1 MNLAGNAKIVM
12 ARYVNPSCPTQTNGR
27 PERLSAKLKQMTGRL
42 TIVAHEAGAWA
53 NHRSRTVERAT
64 QCGWRVSL
72 LMGGQGDP
80 VPLGGN
86 TAPVYEAL
94 PMARGRSGPFE
105 VVHTIAILRKRLREA
120 DAVELVTVKPIVLG
134 MAAWRTML
142 PHRRPHVTATFAG
155 LGTVLDDALKTR
167 FHPMTVVLRLLL
179 RDHASVLVENADDAR
194 SLVSAGIAQ
203 QADIIVGPG
212 VGLPASWLQHPANQ
226 PLEDDQPLT
235 ILYVGRLIGSK
246 GVVDLIDA
254 LRVLKTR
261 GTPVRALLAGSLDDR
276 NPSAV
281 SEAEVRQWEA
291 EGLVEWLGH
300 VSDLLPVYRRAD
312 IVVLP
317 SHREGRPRSLM
328 EAQALGIPVIA
339 TDVPGCRQVI
349 APNQTGLMVSP
360 KNAVALADA
369 IESLS
374 SDRQTRSR
382 YGANARKWAQIE
394 FREEAFLDVWERT
407 VLRTRKHH

>member
-1 MNLAGNAKIVM
+1 M
-12 ARYVNPSCPTQTNGR
+12 QTENR
-27 PERLSAKLKQMTGRL
+27 RL
-42 TIVAHEAGAWA
+42 TIVGHEAGAWA
-53 NHRSRTVERAT
+53 NHRQRTAERA
-64 QCGWRVSL
+64 QSLGWRVTL
-72 LMGGQGDP
+72 LMGGAGDP
-80 VPLGGN
+80 VPLAATN
-86 TAPVYEAL
+86 IINYESL
-94 PMARGRSGPFE
+94 PMSRGKSGPIGLIRSIR
-105 VVHTIAILRKRLREA
+105 VLRHHLKES
-120 DAVELVTVKPIVLG
+120 DAVEFVTVKPILFG
-134 MAAWRTML
+134 MLAWRMIS
-142 PHRRPHVTATFAG
+142 PNRRPEVTVTFAG
-155 LGTVLDDALKTR
+155 LGTMMDAALRQR
-167 FHPMTVVLRLLL
+167 FHPIVPAMRALL
-179 RDHASVLVENADDAR
+179 RGQAGVLVENPDDAA
-194 SLVSAGIAQ
+194 SLV
-203 QADIIVGPG
+203 QAEIVNDGDVVVGPG
-212 VGLPASWLQHPANQ
+212 VGLSAEWLA
-226 PLEDDQPLT
+226 LETNAGFPDGHDFT

-261 GTPVRALLAGSLDDR
+261 DTPVRALLAGSLDDR

-281 SEAEVRQWEA
+281 SEAEVRHWEA

-349 APNQTGLMVSP
+349 APNQTGLLVP
-360 KNAVALADA
+360 PRNAGALADA
-369 IESLS
+369 IETLS
-374 SDRQTRSR
+374 SDRLTRSR

-394 FREEAFLDVWERT
+394 FREDAFLDVWERT